1 MYLILLLYRPHSPM
15 MQHHNITIIQ
25 LISVILSTGS
35 TSKASKK
42 EGNVFYH
49 VYKRFLFLG

>member
-1 MYLILLLYRPHSPM
+1 M
-15 MQHHNITIIQ
+15 
-25 LISVILSTGS
+25 SVILTIGS

-42 EGNVFYH
+42 EGNVFYY